1 MEDKMKI
8 DKAEAVDVLTD
19 LRDKHEKDL
28 KTDPESWPSF
38 LSQDGNYKKQVN
50 IYYNRQRK
58 VILALNLAIQVLED
72 SKWVVKSPKSS
83 F

>member
-1 MEDKMKI
+1 MKI
-8 DKAEAVDVLTD
+8 SKAEAVDVLTD
-19 LRDKHEKDL
+19 LRNKHEKDL
-28 KTDPESWPSF
+28 NTDPESWPSV
-38 LSQDGNYKKQVN
+38 LSQDGNYKKQIN